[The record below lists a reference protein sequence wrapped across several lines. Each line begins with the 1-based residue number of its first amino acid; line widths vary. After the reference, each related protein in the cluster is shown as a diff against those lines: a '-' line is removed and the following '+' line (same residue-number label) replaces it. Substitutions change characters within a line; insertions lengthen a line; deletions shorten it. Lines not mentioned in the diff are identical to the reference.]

1 MNRKHLVTVLV
12 ILFLLPA
19 PQAHAKKLDP
29 DEIFDFGA
37 LTEIGFITKYGIFKP
52 LKPNSAK
59 FSPAGRFE
67 MWSSEGR
74 RYQYHTYG
82 DASQDVLVS
91 CGHLGS
97 KPGHYVSRLC
107 EDDQGRVVRVTSA
120 ANAGNSGGTGGAA
133 GAGGDGFVFEPVDL
147 QALASAA
154 KDQSS
159 PGGLQVHVQPS
170 RGWVYTGV
178 PTIAYLTGSGGSD
191 QVAVD
196 GIGARVRWE
205 VQQHSVD
212 FKDPSGARSQV
223 VSNTSGAPYPN
234 QSITWDYQ
242 QPGNAAPTVTTTW
255 RAVVDIAG
263 ETHTFN
269 SARTTTSTAKSFE
282 VRKPKFSLTTPD
294 YQGK

>member
-1 MNRKHLVTVLV
+1 MIKTFFSIMLVPLLFPLSIGIAPANTDGPSGVFLDVLERN
-12 ILFLLPA
+12 LFRFH
-19 PQAHAKKLDP
+19 Q
-29 DEIFDFGA
+29 EFQ
-37 LTEIGFITKYGIFKP
+37 P

-59 FSPAGRFE
+59 FGPAGRFD
-67 MWSSEGR
+67 MWSSQGR
-74 RYQYHTYG
+74 KFQYHTYG

-97 KPGHYVSRLC
+97 KPGHYASRLC
-107 EDDQGRVVRVTSA
+107 EDDLGRIVRVTPA
-120 ANAGNSGGTGGAA
+120 INSDGAD
-133 GAGGDGFVFEPVDL
+133 GSAGGDGYVFEPVDL
-147 QALASAA
+147 QALASTA

-159 PGGLQVHVQPS
+159 PGGLQVHVQPT

-196 GIGARVRWE
+196 GIGATIRWE

-212 FKDPSGARSQV
+212 FKDPSGNKSVV
-223 VSNTSGAPYPN
+223 VSKSNGAPYPN

-269 SARTTTSTAKSFE
+269 SARTTTSTAKGFE
-282 VRKPKFSLTTPD
+282 VRKPKFSLTTLD

>member
-1 MNRKHLVTVLV
+1 MNRRLLVTVFV
-12 ILFLLPA
+12 ILFLLGA
-19 PQAHAKKLDP
+19 PQAHAKRLGP
-29 DEIFDFGA
+29 DDFLDFGA
-37 LTEIGFITKYGIFKP
+37 LSESGFITKFGIFKP

-59 FSPAGRFE
+59 FGPAGRFD
-67 MWSSEGR
+67 MWSSQGR
-74 RYQYHTYG
+74 KFQYHTYG

-97 KPGHYVSRLC
+97 KPGHYASRLC
-107 EDDQGRVVRVTSA
+107 EDDLGRIVRVTPA
-120 ANAGNSGGTGGAA
+120 INSDGAD
-133 GAGGDGFVFEPVDL
+133 GSAGGDGYVFEPVDL
-147 QALASAA
+147 QALASTA

-159 PGGLQVHVQPS
+159 PGGLQVHVQPT

-196 GIGARVRWE
+196 GIGATIRWE

-212 FKDPSGARSQV
+212 FKDPSGNKSVV
-223 VSNTSGAPYPN
+223 VSKSNGAPYPN

-269 SARTTTSTAKSFE
+269 SARTTTSTAKGFE
-282 VRKPKFSLTTPD
+282 VRKPKFSLTTLD